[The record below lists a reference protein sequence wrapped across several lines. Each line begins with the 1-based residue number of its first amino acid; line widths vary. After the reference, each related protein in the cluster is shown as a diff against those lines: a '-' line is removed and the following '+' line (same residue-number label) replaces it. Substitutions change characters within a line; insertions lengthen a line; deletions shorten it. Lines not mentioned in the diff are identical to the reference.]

1 MFDKEDIMKNFVRE
15 MNNRSLLKFLGA
27 TSFSDEDAEVC
38 TPACRAESL
47 RRKAQ
52 QSVYRAGTMRY

>member
-1 MFDKEDIMKNFVRE
+1 MKNIARE
-15 MNNRSLLKFLGA
+15 MNNRSLRRFLDA
-27 TSFSDEDAEVC
+27 TSFSDQDAEVC

-52 QSVYRAGTMRY
+52 QSVYRAGSMRY